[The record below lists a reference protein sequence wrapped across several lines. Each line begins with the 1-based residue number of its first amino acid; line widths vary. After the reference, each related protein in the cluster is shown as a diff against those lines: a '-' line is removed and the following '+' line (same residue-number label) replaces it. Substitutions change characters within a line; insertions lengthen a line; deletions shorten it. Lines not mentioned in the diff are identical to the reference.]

1 MPPALGRS
9 PVPASG
15 ELRGEDV
22 ENYAQLRGPL
32 PPASSPTPTPI
43 TARERDG
50 EPPETLGERERAVL
64 AFERHWWRH
73 AGAKEEAIRREFGVG
88 PTAYY
93 QLLSRLIDDP
103 AALAYDP
110 MLVKRLQ
117 RQRASR
123 RRQRTRTTAPEPSGS
138 RGGTELPPH
147 GPGTARSTL
156 PTAPTS

>member
-1 MPPALGRS
+1 MPPVLGRS

-22 ENYAQLRGPL
+22 ENYAQLR
-32 PPASSPTPTPI
+32 S
-43 TARERDG
+43 
-50 EPPETLGERERAVL
+50 VL
-64 AFERHWWRH
+64 AFERQWWQH

-103 AALAYDP
+103 AAIAHDP

-123 RRQRTRTTAPEPSGS
+123 RRRRSGRRLGPHPSGGS
-138 RGGTELPPH
+138 
-147 GPGTARSTL
+147 
-156 PTAPTS
+156 

>member
-1 MPPALGRS
+1 
-9 PVPASG
+9 
-15 ELRGEDV
+15 V
-22 ENYAQLRGPL
+22 ENYAQLRGAP
-32 PPASSPTPTPI
+32 PPASPPKPAPTP
-43 TARERDG
+43 AWDG
-50 EPPETLGERERAVL
+50 GPPGALGERERAVL

-103 AALAYDP
+103 AAIAYDP

-123 RRQRTRTTAPEPSGS
+123 RRRRSGRRLGPHPSGGS
-138 RGGTELPPH
+138 
-147 GPGTARSTL
+147 
-156 PTAPTS
+156 

>member
-1 MPPALGRS
+1 MPPVLGRS

-22 ENYAQLRGPL
+22 ENYAQLQGAP
-32 PPASSPTPTPI
+32 PPA
-43 TARERDG
+43 G
-50 EPPETLGERERAVL
+50 PPKPALQGVPQPAGPLGERERGVL
-64 AFERHWWRH
+64 AFERQWWRH
-73 AGAKEEAIRREFGVG
+73 AGAKEEAIRREFGIG

-103 AALAYDP
+103 AAIAYDP

-123 RRQRTRTTAPEPSGS
+123 RRQRSGRRLS
-138 RGGTELPPH
+138 PPHLSGGT
-147 GPGTARSTL
+147 
-156 PTAPTS
+156 

>member
-1 MPPALGRS
+1 
-9 PVPASG
+9 V
-15 ELRGEDV
+15 D
-22 ENYAQLRGPL
+22 NYAQLRGAP
-32 PPASSPTPTPI
+32 PPACPPKPSSGPVGDAAPPACPPKPGPTPAGDAGI
-43 TARERDG
+43 
-50 EPPETLGERERAVL
+50 LGERERGVL

-123 RRQRTRTTAPEPSGS
+123 RRRRSRRRLGPSPSGGS
-138 RGGTELPPH
+138 
-147 GPGTARSTL
+147 
-156 PTAPTS
+156 

>member
-1 MPPALGRS
+1 MWRGPSLGRTTGS
-9 PVPASG
+9 
-15 ELRGEDV
+15 RV
-22 ENYAQLRGPL
+22 ENYAWEQDPAPGP
-32 PPASSPTPTPI
+32 
-43 TARERDG
+43 
-50 EPPETLGERERAVL
+50 LGERERGVL

-103 AALAYDP
+103 AAIAHDP

-123 RRQRTRTTAPEPSGS
+123 RRQRRLGQHPSGGS
-138 RGGTELPPH
+138 
-147 GPGTARSTL
+147 
-156 PTAPTS
+156 

>member
-1 MPPALGRS
+1 MPPVLGRS

-22 ENYAQLRGPL
+22 ENYAQLQGAP
-32 PPASSPTPTPI
+32 PPAGPPK
-43 TARERDG
+43 TALQG
-50 EPPETLGERERAVL
+50 VPQPAGPLGERERGVL
-64 AFERHWWRH
+64 AFERQWWRH
-73 AGAKEEAIRREFGVG
+73 AGAKEEAIRREFGIG

-103 AALAYDP
+103 AAIAYDP

-123 RRQRTRTTAPEPSGS
+123 RRQRSGRRLS
-138 RGGTELPPH
+138 PPHLSGGT
-147 GPGTARSTL
+147 
-156 PTAPTS
+156 

>member
-1 MPPALGRS
+1 MPLALGCS

-22 ENYAQLRGPL
+22 ENYALLRGAQ
-32 PPASSPTPTPI
+32 PPASPPEPNPLHRGAEPPASPPRPI
-43 TARERDG
+43 VAREHDAAPVG
-50 EPPETLGERERAVL
+50 PLGERERSVL

-73 AGAKEEAIRREFGVG
+73 AGAKEEAIRRQFDLG

-103 AALAYDP
+103 AALAFDP

-117 RQRASR
+117 RQRAAR
-123 RRQRTRTTAPEPSGS
+123 RRQRSRRRLGEDPSGGS
-138 RGGTELPPH
+138 
-147 GPGTARSTL
+147 
-156 PTAPTS
+156 